1 MSHAKKL
8 FQEIALPISFGRSCP
23 MSISLMSNLR
33 IGRVANLS
41 VSSHDRM
48 KYSKLMD
55 RYSRIFP
62 NVKTTFCDNEAK
74 MIW

>member
-1 MSHAKKL
+1 
-8 FQEIALPISFGRSCP
+8 